1 MELPPPR
8 KLRFESVG
16 MEIRIG
22 EGMKKIIIV
31 LEITDPETVEAYWD
45 TDKEII
51 FDDLQNG
58 LLLEMCDL
66 VKLERAK

>member
-1 MELPPPR
+1 
-8 KLRFESVG
+8 
-16 MEIRIG
+16 
-22 EGMKKIIIV
+22 MKKIIIV